1 LLDTHALIWWFLDDA
16 RLPRRVAAWLDE
28 PESVVFVSAASAWE
42 LATKY
47 RSGRLQEAA
56 DLAEA
61 LPDLIERWRFEPLSV
76 SIEHAHKAGML
87 PGDHKDPFD
96 RMLAAQSLI
105 EDLGLVTVDPAL
117 TALGAKVVW

>member
-1 LLDTHALIWWFLDDA
+1 
-16 RLPRRVAAWLDE
+16 
-28 PESVVFVSAASAWE
+28 
-42 LATKY
+42 
-47 RSGRLQEAA
+47 
-56 DLAEA
+56 
-61 LPDLIERWRFEPLSV
+61 
-76 SIEHAHKAGML
+76 ML

>member
-1 LLDTHALIWWFLDDA
+1 VGAGHQ
-16 RLPRRVAAWLDE
+16 
-28 PESVVFVSAASAWE
+28 
-42 LATKY
+42 Y

-56 DLAEA
+56 DLAET

>member
-1 LLDTHALIWWFLDDA
+1 M
-16 RLPRRVAAWLDE
+16 
-28 PESVVFVSAASAWE
+28 
-42 LATKY
+42 
-47 RSGRLQEAA
+47 
-56 DLAEA
+56 
-61 LPDLIERWRFEPLSV
+61 IERWRFEPLSV